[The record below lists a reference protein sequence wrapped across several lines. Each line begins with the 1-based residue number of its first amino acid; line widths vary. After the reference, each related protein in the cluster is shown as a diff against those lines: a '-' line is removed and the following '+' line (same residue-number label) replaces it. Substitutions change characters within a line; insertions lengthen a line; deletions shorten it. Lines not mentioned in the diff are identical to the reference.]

1 MYMDVDIQI
10 YLQKLKE
17 FFKTDKE
24 AFRDMF
30 GHGKIDMDEF
40 YKMVAEK
47 ATINSKKNGDP
58 MLSST
63 EMLEIVTDL
72 AIQDIAQEINVG
84 EFVKQQQEIE
94 KLFVPTKKG
103 FPPFCLN

>member
-1 MYMDVDIQI
+1 MDVDIQI
-10 YLQKLKE
+10 YLQKLKD
-17 FFKTDKE
+17 FFNTDKE

-30 GHGKIDMDEF
+30 GHGKIDMEEF
-40 YKMVAEK
+40 YKMVADK
-47 ATINSKKNGDP
+47 ATINVKKNGDP

-72 AIQDIAQEINVG
+72 AIQDISKELNVE
-84 EFVKQQQEIE
+84 EFVKRQQEIE
-94 KLFVPTKKG
+94 KVFIHFKDG

>member
-1 MYMDVDIQI
+1 MEVDIQI

-30 GHGKIDMDEF
+30 GYGKVDIEEF

-47 ATINSKKNGDP
+47 ATINFKKKGDP

-63 EMLEIVTDL
+63 EMMEVVTDL
-72 AIQDIAQEINVG
+72 ALKEVEKEVDVKN
-84 EFVKQQQEIE
+84 FVKRQQEIE
-94 KLFVPTKKG
+94 RLFVHVKDG

>member
-1 MYMDVDIQI
+1 MDVDIQI